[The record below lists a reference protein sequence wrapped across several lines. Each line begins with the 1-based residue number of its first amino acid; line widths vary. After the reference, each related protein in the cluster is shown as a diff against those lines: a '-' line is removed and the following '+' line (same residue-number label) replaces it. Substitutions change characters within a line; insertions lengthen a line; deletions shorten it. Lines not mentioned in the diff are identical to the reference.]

1 MLYASE
7 SSGLSITKD
16 CNNNHLEETLKSS
29 AETDELFLNKIQNA
43 LDRFKA
49 KQEKNNLSRQAK
61 ESLLNG
67 HCNSEST
74 VFKTETNQKE
84 NMPSSGLN
92 IKTKTVVFEEEDQKI
107 IINLISINGKTY
119 VHWSQLCPLFN
130 LSSYILKF
138 YLVNL
143 KKTNQSDSPSNPP
156 KCLSILKTFKFD
168 DESDYLFYLLED
180 TFNID
185 LKSIDE
191 TEELYLVSY
200 NSLMDIADV
209 FLHPEAAKQMKHFL
223 VNNKLKNQ
231 SKTKCILKE
240 NKSIQMVAKAESS
253 SDISDSIIKADK
265 KPPLANTELNTKVI
279 TDEIER
285 LKVNCLYL
293 KAKIE
298 KCPGDSEKMALL
310 LEKYDEKEEKCK
322 FFQSILS

>member
-1 MLYASE
+1 MNAKFIDFEEWHHELNTKNGSVNE
-7 SSGLSITKD
+7 SVHSKD
-16 CNNNHLEETLKSS
+16 LNNNKAATETV
-29 AETDELFLNKIQNA
+29 DLNKTKE
-43 LDRFKA
+43 DFK
-49 KQEKNNLSRQAK
+49 KSTLMEEKIEIS
-61 ESLLNG
+61 
-67 HCNSEST
+67 
-74 VFKTETNQKE
+74 NQ
-84 NMPSSGLN
+84 SLN
-92 IKTKTVVFEEEDQKI
+92 IKTKEVVFETEEKQI